1 MSEVEFKVV
10 ESNGIN
16 IRLAMMGEGP
26 LVIFCHGWPESWYSY
41 RHQLPVVAKAG
52 FKAVAYDV
60 RGYGE
65 SDKPH
70 EIEAYTMRNMT
81 DDVVGIIDALGYE
94 TAITIG
100 HDWGG
105 PIALNTAALNEDRI
119 TATGTLSVPFMGRG
133 PMPTLDLWKEIYQD
147 RFFYQLYFQKEGI
160 AEKEFESDLS
170 KALFMTYT
178 NSDGRG
184 MKFNLEKGK
193 SGLVPEKTKDSTFL
207 EGMEV
212 FEDFPNLN
220 IGSMEARA
228 SWVPFFMERLDE
240 EWNWRGAAEAPKVTS
255 LPSNYFHNGRI
266 YVCCEP
272 DEALLPTV
280 MEFVGEDWFMYAS
293 DYPHPDSEFPESL
306 EYLRNRED
314 MDDIKKNKI
323 IRENAI
329 RFYGLDQSA

>member
-70 EIEAYTMRNMT
+70 EIEAYSMRNMT
-81 DDVVGIIDALGYE
+81 NDVIGIIDALDYD

-119 TATGTLSVPFMGRG
+119 TATGTLSVPFNSRG
-133 PMPTLDLWKEIYQD
+133 PMPTLDLWKEIYKD

-160 AEKEFESDLS
+160 AEEEFESDLTR
-170 KALFMTYT
+170 ALFMTYT

-184 MKFNLEKGK
+184 MKFNFEKGQ

-212 FEDFPNLN
+212 FEDFPDWFSKEDLDYFVSQFEISGLRGPFNRYRAQN
-220 IGSMEARA
+220 IDWHEIPELEGKILEQPAFFVTGTLDPVNFF
-228 SWVPFFMERLDE
+228 VPSDQSLTDRIKPNYKNILFAE
-240 EWNWRGAAEAPKVTS
+240 ELEGIGHWTQQEAPEEVNTFI
-255 LPSNYFHNGRI
+255 LNF
-266 YVCCEP
+266 
-272 DEALLPTV
+272 L
-280 MEFVGEDWFMYAS
+280 
-293 DYPHPDSEFPESL
+293 
-306 EYLRNRED
+306 
-314 MDDIKKNKI
+314 KKE
-323 IRENAI
+323 EN
-329 RFYGLDQSA
+329 L

>member
-1 MSEVEFKVV
+1 MENVEFKIV

-41 RHQLPVVAKAG
+41 RYQLPAVADAG

-81 DDVVGIIDALGYE
+81 NDVVGIIDALGYD

-119 TATGTLSVPFMGRG
+119 SATGTLSVPFTGRG
-133 PMPTLDLWKEIYQD
+133 PMPTLDLWKEIYKD
-147 RFFYQLYFQKEGI
+147 RFFYQLYFQKEGV
-160 AEKEFESDLS
+160 AEEEFESDLS
-170 KALFMTYT
+170 RALFMTYT

-184 MKFNLEKGK
+184 MKFNFEKSQ

-207 EGMEV
+207 EGMEM
-212 FEDFPNLN
+212 FDDFPNWFTKEDLDYFVSQFEISGLRGPFNRYRAQN
-220 IGSMEARA
+220 IDWHEIPELEGKILEQPAFFITGTLDPVNFF
-228 SWVPFFMERLDE
+228 VPSDQSLTDRIKPNYKNLLFAE
-240 EWNWRGAAEAPKVTS
+240 ELEGIGHWTQQEAPEEVNS
-255 LPSNYFHNGRI
+255 FIIDFL
-266 YVCCEP
+266 
-272 DEALLPTV
+272 
-280 MEFVGEDWFMYAS
+280 
-293 DYPHPDSEFPESL
+293 
-306 EYLRNRED
+306 NRV
-314 MDDIKKNKI
+314 
-323 IRENAI
+323 
-329 RFYGLDQSA
+329 S

>member
-1 MSEVEFKVV
+1 MENVEFKIV

-41 RHQLPVVAKAG
+41 RYQLPAVADAG

-81 DDVVGIIDALGYE
+81 NDVVGIIDALGYD

-119 TATGTLSVPFMGRG
+119 SATGTLSVPFTGRG
-133 PMPTLDLWKEIYQD
+133 PMPTLDLWKEIYKD
-147 RFFYQLYFQKEGI
+147 RFFYQLYFQKEGV
-160 AEKEFESDLS
+160 AEEEFESDLS
-170 KALFMTYT
+170 RSLFMTYT

-184 MKFNLEKGK
+184 MKFNFEKSQ
-193 SGLVPEKTKDSTFL
+193 SGSVPEKTKDSTFL
-207 EGMEV
+207 EGMEM
-212 FEDFPNLN
+212 FEDFPNWFTKEDLN
-220 IGSMEARA
+220 YFVSQFEISGLRGPFNRYRAQNIDWHEIPELEGKILEQPAFFITGTLDPVNFFVPSDQSLTDRIKPNYKNLLFAEELEGIGH
-228 SWVPFFMERLDE
+228 WTQQ
-240 EWNWRGAAEAPKVTS
+240 EAPEEVNS
-255 LPSNYFHNGRI
+255 FIIDFL
-266 YVCCEP
+266 
-272 DEALLPTV
+272 
-280 MEFVGEDWFMYAS
+280 
-293 DYPHPDSEFPESL
+293 
-306 EYLRNRED
+306 NRV
-314 MDDIKKNKI
+314 
-323 IRENAI
+323 
-329 RFYGLDQSA
+329 S

>member
-1 MSEVEFKVV
+1 MENVEFKIV

-41 RHQLPVVAKAG
+41 RYQLPAVADAG

-81 DDVVGIIDALGYE
+81 NDVVGIIDALGYD

-119 TATGTLSVPFMGRG
+119 SATGTLSVPFTGRG
-133 PMPTLDLWKEIYQD
+133 PMPTLDLWKEIYKD
-147 RFFYQLYFQKEGI
+147 RFFYQLYFQKEGV
-160 AEKEFESDLS
+160 AEEEFESDLS
-170 KALFMTYT
+170 RALFMTYT

-184 MKFNLEKGK
+184 MKFNFEKAQ
-193 SGLVPEKTKDSTFL
+193 SGSAPEKTKDSTFL
-207 EGMEV
+207 EGMEM
-212 FEDFPNLN
+212 FEDFPNWFTKEDLDYFVSQFEISGLRGPFNRYRAQN
-220 IGSMEARA
+220 IDWHEIPELEGKILEQPAFFITGTLDPVNFF
-228 SWVPFFMERLDE
+228 VPSDQSLTDRIKPNYKNLLFAE
-240 EWNWRGAAEAPKVTS
+240 ELESIGHWTQQEAPEEVNSFITDF
-255 LPSNYFHNGRI
+255 L
-266 YVCCEP
+266 
-272 DEALLPTV
+272 
-280 MEFVGEDWFMYAS
+280 
-293 DYPHPDSEFPESL
+293 
-306 EYLRNRED
+306 NRV
-314 MDDIKKNKI
+314 
-323 IRENAI
+323 
-329 RFYGLDQSA
+329 S

>member
-16 IRLAMMGEGP
+16 IRLAVMGEGP

-70 EIEAYTMRNMT
+70 EIEAYSMRNMT
-81 DDVVGIIDALGYE
+81 NDVIGIIDALDYD

-119 TATGTLSVPFMGRG
+119 TATGTLSVPFNSRG
-133 PMPTLDLWKEIYQD
+133 PMPTLDLWKEIYKD

-160 AEKEFESDLS
+160 AEEEFESDLTR
-170 KALFMTYT
+170 ALFMTYT

-184 MKFNLEKGK
+184 MKFNFEKGQ

-212 FEDFPNLN
+212 FEDFPDWFSKEDLDYFVSQFEISGLRGPFNRYRAQN
-220 IGSMEARA
+220 IDWHEIPELEGKILEQPAFFVTGTLDPVNFF
-228 SWVPFFMERLDE
+228 VPSDQSLTDRIKPNYKTLLFAE
-240 EWNWRGAAEAPKVTS
+240 ELEGIGHWTQQEAPEEVNS
-255 LPSNYFHNGRI
+255 FI
-266 YVCCEP
+266 
-272 DEALLPTV
+272 
-280 MEFVGEDWFMYAS
+280 
-293 DYPHPDSEFPESL
+293 
-306 EYLRNRED
+306 
-314 MDDIKKNKI
+314 
-323 IRENAI
+323 
-329 RFYGLDQSA
+329 LDFLKRVS

>member
-1 MSEVEFKVV
+1 MENVEFKIV

-41 RHQLPVVAKAG
+41 RYQLPAVADAG

-81 DDVVGIIDALGYE
+81 NDVVGIIDALGYD

-119 TATGTLSVPFMGRG
+119 SATGTLSVPFTGRG
-133 PMPTLDLWKEIYQD
+133 PMPTLDLWKEIYKD
-147 RFFYQLYFQKEGI
+147 RFFYQLYFQKEGV
-160 AEKEFESDLS
+160 AEEEFESDLS
-170 KALFMTYT
+170 RALFMTYT

-184 MKFNLEKGK
+184 MKFNFEKSQ

-207 EGMEV
+207 EGMEM
-212 FEDFPNLN
+212 FEDFPNWFTKDDLDYFVSQFEISGLRGPFNRYRAQN
-220 IGSMEARA
+220 IDWHEIPELEGKILEQPAFFITGTLDPVNFF
-228 SWVPFFMERLDE
+228 VPSDQSLTDRIKPNYKNLLFAE
-240 EWNWRGAAEAPKVTS
+240 ELEGIGHWTQQEAPEEVNS
-255 LPSNYFHNGRI
+255 FIIDFL
-266 YVCCEP
+266 
-272 DEALLPTV
+272 
-280 MEFVGEDWFMYAS
+280 
-293 DYPHPDSEFPESL
+293 
-306 EYLRNRED
+306 NRV
-314 MDDIKKNKI
+314 
-323 IRENAI
+323 
-329 RFYGLDQSA
+329 S

>member
-1 MSEVEFKVV
+1 MENIDFKIV

-41 RHQLPVVAKAG
+41 RHQLPAVADAG

-65 SDKPH
+65 SDKPY
-70 EIEAYTMRNMT
+70 EVEAYTMRNMT
-81 DDVVGIIDALGYE
+81 NDVIGIIDALGYD

-119 TATGTLSVPFMGRG
+119 TATGTLSVPFTGRG
-133 PMPTLDLWKEIYQD
+133 PMPTLDLWKEIYKD

-170 KALFMTYT
+170 KSLFMTYT

-184 MKFNLEKGK
+184 MKFNFEKGQ
-193 SGLVPEKTKDSTFL
+193 SGLVIEKTKDSTFL
-207 EGMEV
+207 EGMEM
-212 FEDFPNLN
+212 FKDFPNWFTKEDLDYFVSQFEMSGLRGPFNRYRAQN
-220 IGSMEARA
+220 IDWHEIPELEGKILEQPAFFVTGTLDPVNFF
-228 SWVPFFMERLDE
+228 VPTDQSLTERIKPNYKNLLFAE
-240 EWNWRGAAEAPKVTS
+240 ELEGIGHWTQQEAPEEVNNFILNFLEKVS
-255 LPSNYFHNGRI
+255 
-266 YVCCEP
+266 
-272 DEALLPTV
+272 
-280 MEFVGEDWFMYAS
+280 
-293 DYPHPDSEFPESL
+293 
-306 EYLRNRED
+306 
-314 MDDIKKNKI
+314 
-323 IRENAI
+323 
-329 RFYGLDQSA
+329 

>member
-41 RHQLPVVAKAG
+41 RYQLPVVADAG

-70 EIEAYTMRNMT
+70 EIEAYSMRNMT
-81 DDVVGIIDALGYE
+81 NDVIGIIDALDYD

-100 HDWGG
+100 HYWGG

-119 TATGTLSVPFMGRG
+119 TATGTLSVPFNSRG
-133 PMPTLDLWKEIYQD
+133 PMPTLDLWKEIYKD

-160 AEKEFESDLS
+160 AEEEFESDLTR
-170 KALFMTYT
+170 ALFMTYT

-184 MKFNLEKGK
+184 MKFNFEKGQ

-212 FEDFPNLN
+212 FEDFPDWFSKEDLDYFVSQFEISGLRGPFNRYRAQNIDWHEIPELEGKILEQPAFFVTGTLDPVNFFVPSDQSLTDRIKPNYKNLLFAEELEG
-220 IGSMEARA
+220 IGH
-228 SWVPFFMERLDE
+228 WTQQ
-240 EWNWRGAAEAPKVTS
+240 EAPEEVNNFILNFLEKVS
-255 LPSNYFHNGRI
+255 
-266 YVCCEP
+266 
-272 DEALLPTV
+272 
-280 MEFVGEDWFMYAS
+280 
-293 DYPHPDSEFPESL
+293 
-306 EYLRNRED
+306 
-314 MDDIKKNKI
+314 
-323 IRENAI
+323 
-329 RFYGLDQSA
+329 

>member
-1 MSEVEFKVV
+1 
-10 ESNGIN
+10 
-16 IRLAMMGEGP
+16 MGEGP

-41 RHQLPVVAKAG
+41 RHQLPAVAKAG

-70 EIEAYTMRNMT
+70 EIEAYSMRNMT
-81 DDVVGIIDALGYE
+81 NDVIGIIDALGYD

-133 PMPTLDLWKEIYQD
+133 PMPTLDLWKEIYKD

-160 AEKEFESDLS
+160 AEEEFESDLTR
-170 KALFMTYT
+170 ALFMTYT

-184 MKFNLEKGK
+184 MKFNFEKGQ

-212 FEDFPNLN
+212 FEDFPDWFSKEDLDYFVSQFEISGLRGPFNRYRAQNIDWHEIPELEGKILEQPAFFVTGTLDPVNFFVPSDQSLTDRIKPNYKNLLFAEELEG
-220 IGSMEARA
+220 IGH
-228 SWVPFFMERLDE
+228 WTQQ
-240 EWNWRGAAEAPKVTS
+240 EAPDEVNSFILDFLNKV
-255 LPSNYFHNGRI
+255 
-266 YVCCEP
+266 
-272 DEALLPTV
+272 
-280 MEFVGEDWFMYAS
+280 
-293 DYPHPDSEFPESL
+293 
-306 EYLRNRED
+306 
-314 MDDIKKNKI
+314 
-323 IRENAI
+323 
-329 RFYGLDQSA
+329 

>member
-1 MSEVEFKVV
+1 MSEVEFKII

-41 RHQLPVVAKAG
+41 RHQLPAVAKAG

-70 EIEAYTMRNMT
+70 EIEAYSMRNMT
-81 DDVVGIIDALGYE
+81 NDVIGIIDALGYD

-160 AEKEFESDLS
+160 AEKEFESNLS
-170 KALFMTYT
+170 KALFITYT

-184 MKFNLEKGK
+184 MKFNFEKGQ
-193 SGLVPEKTKDSTFL
+193 SGLIPQKTKDSTFL

-212 FEDFPNLN
+212 FEDFPDWFSKEDLEYFVSQFEISGLRGPFNRYRAQN
-220 IGSMEARA
+220 IDWHEIPELEGKILQQPAFFVTGTLDPVNFF
-228 SWVPFFMERLDE
+228 VPSDQTLIDRIGPNYKDLLFAE
-240 EWNWRGAAEAPKVTS
+240 ELEGIGHWTQQEAPEEVNNFILNFLEKVS
-255 LPSNYFHNGRI
+255 
-266 YVCCEP
+266 
-272 DEALLPTV
+272 
-280 MEFVGEDWFMYAS
+280 
-293 DYPHPDSEFPESL
+293 
-306 EYLRNRED
+306 
-314 MDDIKKNKI
+314 
-323 IRENAI
+323 
-329 RFYGLDQSA
+329 

>member
-1 MSEVEFKVV
+1 MENVEFKIV

-41 RHQLPVVAKAG
+41 RYQLPAVADAG

-81 DDVVGIIDALGYE
+81 NDVVGIIDALGYD

-119 TATGTLSVPFMGRG
+119 SATGTLSVPFTGRG
-133 PMPTLDLWKEIYQD
+133 PMPTLDLWKEIYKD
-147 RFFYQLYFQKEGI
+147 RFFYQLYFQKEGV
-160 AEKEFESDLS
+160 AEEEFESDLS
-170 KALFMTYT
+170 RALFMTYT

-184 MKFNLEKGK
+184 MKFNFEKSQ
-193 SGLVPEKTKDSTFL
+193 SGSVPEKTKDSTFL
-207 EGMEV
+207 EGMEM
-212 FEDFPNLN
+212 FEDFPNWFTKEDLN
-220 IGSMEARA
+220 YFVSQFEISGLRGPFNRYRAQNIDWHEIPELEGKILEQPAFFITGTLDPVNFFVPSDQSLTDRIKPNYKNLLFAEELEGIGH
-228 SWVPFFMERLDE
+228 WTQQ
-240 EWNWRGAAEAPKVTS
+240 EAPEEVNS
-255 LPSNYFHNGRI
+255 FIIDFL
-266 YVCCEP
+266 
-272 DEALLPTV
+272 
-280 MEFVGEDWFMYAS
+280 
-293 DYPHPDSEFPESL
+293 
-306 EYLRNRED
+306 NRV
-314 MDDIKKNKI
+314 
-323 IRENAI
+323 
-329 RFYGLDQSA
+329 S

>member
-1 MSEVEFKVV
+1 MPEVEFKVI

-41 RHQLPVVAKAG
+41 RYQLPAVADAG

-70 EIEAYTMRNMT
+70 EIEAYSMRNMT

-119 TATGTLSVPFMGRG
+119 TATGTLSVPFNSRG
-133 PMPTLDLWKEIYQD
+133 PMPTLDLWKEIYKD

-160 AEKEFESDLS
+160 AEEEFESDLTR
-170 KALFMTYT
+170 ALFMTYT

-184 MKFNLEKGK
+184 MKFNFEKGQ

-212 FEDFPNLN
+212 FEDFPDWFSKEDLDYFVSQFEISGLRGPFNRYRAQNIDWHEIPELEGKILEQPAFFVTGTLDPVNFFVPSDQSLTDRIKPNYKNLLFAEELEG
-220 IGSMEARA
+220 IGH
-228 SWVPFFMERLDE
+228 WTQQ
-240 EWNWRGAAEAPKVTS
+240 EAPDEVNSFILDFLNKV
-255 LPSNYFHNGRI
+255 
-266 YVCCEP
+266 
-272 DEALLPTV
+272 
-280 MEFVGEDWFMYAS
+280 
-293 DYPHPDSEFPESL
+293 
-306 EYLRNRED
+306 
-314 MDDIKKNKI
+314 
-323 IRENAI
+323 
-329 RFYGLDQSA
+329 

>member
-1 MSEVEFKVV
+1 MKEIEFKFI

-16 IRLAMMGEGP
+16 LRLAMMGDGP

-41 RHQLPVVAKAG
+41 RHQLPAVAAAG

-70 EIEAYTMRNMT
+70 EIEAYTMKNMT
-81 DDVVGIIDALGYE
+81 NDVIGIVDALGYE

-119 TATGTLSVPFMGRG
+119 TATGTMSVPFTGRG

-147 RFFYQLYFQKEGI
+147 RFFYQLYFQKEGV
-160 AEKEFESDLS
+160 AEEEFESDLS
-170 KALFMTYT
+170 KALFITYT

-184 MKFNLEKGK
+184 MKRNFEKGQ
-193 SGLVPEKTKDSTFL
+193 SGLVPQKDKNSSFL

-212 FEDFPNLN
+212 FEDFPDWFSEEDLDYFVSQFEMSGLRGPFNRYRAQN
-220 IGSMEARA
+220 IDWNELPQLEGAVLQQPA
-228 SWVPFFMERLDE
+228 FFITGTLDPVNFFIPSEQSLIDRISSNYKELLFAE
-240 EWNWRGAAEAPKVTS
+240 ELIGIGHWTQQEAPEEVNK
-255 LPSNYFHNGRI
+255 LILKFLK
-266 YVCCEP
+266 
-272 DEALLPTV
+272 EA
-280 MEFVGEDWFMYAS
+280 S
-293 DYPHPDSEFPESL
+293 
-306 EYLRNRED
+306 
-314 MDDIKKNKI
+314 
-323 IRENAI
+323 
-329 RFYGLDQSA
+329 

>member
-1 MSEVEFKVV
+1 MKEIEFKFV

-70 EIEAYTMRNMT
+70 EVDAYSMRNMT
-81 DDVVGIIDALGYE
+81 NDVIGIIDALGYE

-105 PIALNTAALNEDRI
+105 PIALNSAALNEDRI
-119 TATGTLSVPFMGRG
+119 TATGTLSVPFTGRG
-133 PMPTLDLWKEIYQD
+133 PMPTLDLWKEIYKD

-170 KALFMTYT
+170 KALYITYT

-184 MKFNLEKGK
+184 MKKNFEKGQ
-193 SGLVPEKTKDSTFL
+193 SGLVPEKNKDSTFL

-212 FEDFPNLN
+212 FEDFPDWFSKEDLDYFVSQFEISGLRGPFNRYRAQNIDWHEIPELEGKILDQPAFFVTGTLDPVNFFVPSDQTLIDRIGPNYKNLLFAEELEG
-220 IGSMEARA
+220 IGH
-228 SWVPFFMERLDE
+228 WTQQ
-240 EWNWRGAAEAPKVTS
+240 EAPEEVNSFILDFLKKV
-255 LPSNYFHNGRI
+255 N
-266 YVCCEP
+266 
-272 DEALLPTV
+272 
-280 MEFVGEDWFMYAS
+280 
-293 DYPHPDSEFPESL
+293 
-306 EYLRNRED
+306 
-314 MDDIKKNKI
+314 
-323 IRENAI
+323 
-329 RFYGLDQSA
+329 

>member
-70 EIEAYTMRNMT
+70 EIEAYSMRNMT
-81 DDVVGIIDALGYE
+81 NDVIGIIDALDYE

-119 TATGTLSVPFMGRG
+119 TATGLS
-133 PMPTLDLWKEIYQD
+133 LIH
-147 RFFYQLYFQKEGI
+147 I
-160 AEKEFESDLS
+160 
-170 KALFMTYT
+170 
-178 NSDGRG
+178 
-184 MKFNLEKGK
+184 
-193 SGLVPEKTKDSTFL
+193 
-207 EGMEV
+207 
-212 FEDFPNLN
+212 
-220 IGSMEARA
+220 
-228 SWVPFFMERLDE
+228 
-240 EWNWRGAAEAPKVTS
+240 
-255 LPSNYFHNGRI
+255 
-266 YVCCEP
+266 
-272 DEALLPTV
+272 
-280 MEFVGEDWFMYAS
+280 
-293 DYPHPDSEFPESL
+293 
-306 EYLRNRED
+306 
-314 MDDIKKNKI
+314 
-323 IRENAI
+323 
-329 RFYGLDQSA
+329 